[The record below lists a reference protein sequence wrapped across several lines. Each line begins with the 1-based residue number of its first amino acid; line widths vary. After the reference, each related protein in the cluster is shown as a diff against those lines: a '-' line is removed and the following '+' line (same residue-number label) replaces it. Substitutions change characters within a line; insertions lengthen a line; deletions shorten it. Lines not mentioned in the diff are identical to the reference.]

1 MLSFGGIW
9 YILHLF
15 PLVIIMAVTVLEIGI
30 AALQAYVFSILI
42 CLYLND
48 ALNLSH

>member
-15 PLVIIMAVTVLEIGI
+15 PLVIIMAVTVLELGI
-30 AALQAYVFSILI
+30 AALQAYPNCPCGFTKSKL
-42 CLYLND
+42 
-48 ALNLSH
+48 